1 MLRTFQGVLA
11 IAVGLSACSGGDGTV
26 SAPMRTSVQAE
37 RAVVN
42 AATALWEPAEIR
54 VERGRLT
61 RSTLKFSLDL
71 QTYDLSQSCS
81 GNAQVGYVMKG
92 GSIGGGFEYDT
103 WAFKE
108 TGSESGRCVV
118 MAKFRGSDV
127 RAKLAV
133 TVR

>member
-1 MLRTFQGVLA
+1 MLRKCQGILA
-11 IAVGLSACSGGDGTV
+11 IAVGLAACSGGDGTM
-26 SAPMRTSVQAE
+26 SAPMRTSLQVE
-37 RAVVN
+37 RVV
-42 AATALWEPAEIR
+42 AAAPTARWEPAEIR

-61 RSTLKFSLDL
+61 RSTLKFSLAL

-103 WAFKE
+103 WAFTE
-108 TGSESGRCVV
+108 TGSESGTCAV
-118 MAKFRGSDV
+118 MAKFRGSH